1 MQLLLAAQEQCLL
14 SKYQTLRTMILDK
27 IPPLAMQI
35 LQEMSVLKHAF
46 HSDLSQDVF
55 RHQTITPKF
64 LVLANTTN

>member
-1 MQLLLAAQEQCLL
+1 
-14 SKYQTLRTMILDK
+14 MILDK